1 MTLPIEIEAKFEL
14 AGEEELARLRDA
26 LGGPATRLRQT
37 NRFFD
42 GSRGEL
48 AAARIAL
55 RLRQEVRGEPAVE
68 SRTLV
73 TIKTGGGFE
82 DGIHRRIELEA
93 ATLLS
98 IEEAERDPSRLLDQ
112 PAAPIAEL
120 RRRIP
125 ALQELVCLGGF
136 VNERLR
142 VPAPVDLPGGSQA
155 ELSWEL
161 DRTIYG
167 PDLTI
172 CEVEIELGGEQ
183 IPAGVDPAELVAAIR
198 ARLEREGIAC
208 RPQPLSKF
216 ARFRAYASSRGL

>member
-1 MTLPIEIEAKFEL
+1 MPLPVEIEAKFEL
-14 AGEEELARLRDA
+14 ASEAELARLRDA
-26 LGGPATRLRQT
+26 LGGPETRLRQT

-42 GSRGEL
+42 GTRGEL

-55 RLRQEVRGEPAVE
+55 RLRREERGEPAVE
-68 SRTLV
+68 SCTLV

-82 DGIHRRIELEA
+82 GGIHRRFELEA
-93 ATLLS
+93 VTTLS
-98 IEEAERDPSRLLDQ
+98 VEEGELDPSRLLDQ
-112 PAAPIAEL
+112 PLPPIAEL

-125 ALQELVCLGGF
+125 ALQGLVCLGGF
-136 VNERLR
+136 VNDRLL
-142 VPAPVDLPGGSQA
+142 VPAPVDLPSGGQV
-155 ELSWEL
+155 ELRWEL

-172 CEVEIELGGEQ
+172 YEVEIELGGEQ
-183 IPAGVDPAELVAAIR
+183 IPAGVDPAVLLAAIR